1 MKVIIGDHIIFE
13 EDDEGS
19 PYATIYGDYKMV
31 DMKDSEFNAYIDET
45 SDDWISSNYE
55 GVIYQCKKI
64 QPFA

>member
-13 EDDEGS
+13 EDDDGK
-19 PYATIYGDYKMV
+19 PYATIYGDYKIV
-31 DMKDSEFNAYIDET
+31 DMEEAEFNDYIDVT
-45 SDDWISSNYE
+45 TDDWIASNYE